1 MNLRLLLGLAA
12 LTGPWIPVVPVAAQ
26 DGDQA
31 ALSIKVA
38 GREIGHENFV
48 IRPARPGRPVG
59 DSLISVA
66 RYPETKPQLVVQGVL
81 QQSTSGDPLTFS
93 LDFQDR
99 HQPETVLASVSRN
112 RVTLRRVARGAESAR
127 ELPGGDPIVLLDDSL
142 FATYL
147 PLAHLAGEA
156 PRRVTAIFPRTT
168 RRAEISITRTSLAT
182 GRPDGA
188 MSVIDIDGEVIG
200 RLYLDSAGRF
210 VRLEIPARQL
220 EVSRLPQ

>member
-1 MNLRLLLGLAA
+1 MKLRLLLGLAA
-12 LTGPWIPVVPVAAQ
+12 VAGPWIRVSTLAAQ
-26 DGDQA
+26 TGDQA
-31 ALSIKVA
+31 ALSIKVG

-48 IRPARPGRPVG
+48 IRPGRPGRPVG

-66 RYPETKPQLVVQGVL
+66 RYPETKPELVVQGVL

-99 HQPETVLASVSRN
+99 RQPETVLASVSRN
-112 RVTLRRVARGAESAR
+112 RITLRRVARGAESAR

-142 FATYL
+142 FATFL
-147 PLAHLAGEA
+147 PLARLAGDA
-156 PRRVTAIFPRTT
+156 PRGVTAVYPRTA
-168 RRAEISITRTSLAT
+168 RRATLTISQTALAT

-188 MSVIDIDGEVIG
+188 MTVIEISGDLVG

-210 VRLEIPARQL
+210 VRLEVPARQL